1 MAWPNL
7 RRLRVSSR
15 LALIVVSFALP
26 LATLL
31 VLLVS
36 GIRAD
41 MDFTRA
47 ELEGNAVERPLVDTL
62 AALIRHE
69 QAALAGDAAA
79 TERAA
84 ERVDTSL
91 AAFAAAVDAQGA
103 RLALD
108 REGLAKRGRDHVLPQ
123 TLKAEWRALR
133 VNQGG
138 AGQTG
143 AAVDHAHLMADLRT
157 LIQHVGDLSNLVLD
171 PDLDSYYLMDVTLL
185 AVPQTL
191 DRVAKSL
198 ATVRAAAL
206 DGKVDAAERAALQV
220 HAAMFAEADRQRIEA
235 SARTA
240 MQEDPNFNGPRDSL
254 APALKPAL
262 AAWIEANGAWEA
274 RLLALA
280 GGETAVLDPATTDAA
295 LACVQA
301 GSELFRVGVTELNGL
316 LETRIAAL
324 QSRQTANVG
333 WTLLALAAALGLVW
347 RISRSITRP
356 LDVIVAALAESA
368 DDVSRAS
375 ELLTHGSASLAHD
388 AHEASASLE
397 QASSALE
404 EISATTA
411 SSADN
416 TRRAAETV
424 NATRLAAEQGAA
436 DAEGM
441 QRAMVAIKTAGDGI
455 ARILDTIDEIAFQ
468 TNILALNAAVE
479 SARAGEAGRGFAVV
493 AGEVR
498 ALAHRTQDAA
508 REIKRL
514 IQESNERVMVGNDQ
528 GRQASERMGEAVV
541 AVQRVSTLLSG
552 IATATAE
559 QQAGVGQVN
568 SAVSHLDAMTQRNA
582 AMVEQIAAA
591 AKSLDSQVVE
601 VLGSMSLFRLASTDT
616 GFAAAD
622 AVALRRAAKA
632 GHAAASLP
640 GDAAAR
646 PAPGSSRPTTGGGRP
661 AAAALRP
668 LDAGREVRPVP
679 AGQDAEAAWERF

>member
-479 SARAGEAGRGFAVV
+479 AARAGDAGLGFAVV
-493 AGEVR
+493 ADEVR
-498 ALAHRTQDAA
+498 NLARRSATAAHETSEKIRLSVGTSEEAMCAAAQVAQGLGRILENAREADRLLGAIAQDAH
-508 REIKRL
+508 E
-514 IQESNERVMVGNDQ
+514 ESLGLQQVT
-528 GRQASERMGEAVV
+528 EAV
-541 AVQRVSTLLSG
+541 AHLNGGTHANAGR
-552 IATATAE
+552 AEETAE
-559 QQAGVGQVN
+559 
-568 SAVSHLDAMTQRNA
+568 H
-582 AMVEQIAAA
+582 
-591 AKSLDSQVVE
+591 
-601 VLGSMSLFRLASTDT
+601 
-616 GFAAAD
+616 AD
-622 AVALRRAAKA
+622 ELA
-632 GHAAASLP
+632 GHAERLVRAV
-640 GDAAAR
+640 
-646 PAPGSSRPTTGGGRP
+646 
-661 AAAALRP
+661 AALRP
-668 LDAGREVRPVP
+668 MVAGSATAGGPDDDGPRPGRSITRRARPERADARIDADTLFDQDLQDTSGPVYHR
-679 AGQDAEAAWERF
+679 AGLGARA